1 MIKIVS
7 VTKSFGDIK
16 ALDDVTLNIDDGEFM
31 FITGLT
37 AAGKTTLL
45 KLIIREEIPETGE
58 IIIDGKNIVK
68 LNDKALAIYRQTLGI
83 VFQDFKILF
92 ERTVRE
98 NIEVALAVLN
108 IDKSEW
114 DARVK
119 KVLGLVGIGDK
130 IDYFP
135 AQLSGGELQRV
146 GLARAL
152 VVNPKIVIADEPT
165 GNLDWNTAEEIIDLL
180 ETVNKEGKTV
190 IVATHHKVLVDKF
203 PGRVIE
209 FAKGKIVKDSKS
221 KLKKEDKKKEKE

>member
-1 MIKIVS
+1 M
-7 VTKSFGDIK
+7 
-16 ALDDVTLNIDDGEFM
+16 
-31 FITGLT
+31 
-37 AAGKTTLL
+37 
-45 KLIIREEIPETGE
+45 
-58 IIIDGKNIVK
+58 
-68 LNDKALAIYRQTLGI
+68 AIYRQTLGI